1 MGGAT
6 AGLIPAGR
14 TFAEMQDIFDLIGR
28 ILLSFIF
35 FFEAYDYFA
44 FEQLNRR
51 AMTIYGLTWNQDFLL
66 YGAILLLVLG
76 GLMVLLGYRMRLGAV
91 LLLIYWVPLTFIVHD
106 FWTVTEGTE
115 EFRLQ
120 SLFFMKNLGIMGG
133 LLLAATH
140 VSGKYRLRRLFATTT
155 VRM

>member
-1 MGGAT
+1 
-6 AGLIPAGR
+6 
-14 TFAEMQDIFDLIGR
+14 MQDIFDLIGR

-44 FEQLNRR
+44 FERLNRE

-66 YGAILLLVLG
+66 YGAILLLLLG
-76 GLMVLLGYRMRLGAV
+76 GLMILLGYRMRLGAV

-106 FWTVTEGTE
+106 FWDETAGTE
-115 EFRLQ
+115 AYRLQ
-120 SLFFMKNLGIMGG
+120 SLFFMKNLAIMGG

-140 VSGKYRLRRLFATTT
+140 VSGRFRLRRLFATTR
-155 VRM
+155 VRG